1 MRALLLTFIVL
12 TALPAAVAHTKDAPV
27 VNPYAATPPP
37 TNVGSSMRP
46 FAHKFQA
53 CRDKTMQTLVGLQR
67 EAAFKKVGEM
77 RLMMVRV
84 IHWRQPVNYEV
95 VPERLTLVM
104 SDTGQV
110 VKAFCR

>member
-1 MRALLLTFIVL
+1 
-12 TALPAAVAHTKDAPV
+12 
-27 VNPYAATPPP
+27 
-37 TNVGSSMRP
+37 
-46 FAHKFQA
+46 
-53 CRDKTMQTLVGLQR
+53 MQTLVGLER

-84 IHWRQPVNYEV
+84 LHWRQPVNYEV